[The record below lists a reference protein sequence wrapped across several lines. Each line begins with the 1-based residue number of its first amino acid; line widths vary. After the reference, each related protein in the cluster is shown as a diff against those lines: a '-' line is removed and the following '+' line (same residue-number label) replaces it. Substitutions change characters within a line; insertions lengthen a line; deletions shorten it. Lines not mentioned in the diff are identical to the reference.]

1 MIIGYKNFGRYYYLY
16 IPANLPKGPTTTATS
31 ITLKNTATKVST
43 NWYIEDR
50 DRNNPRYYKIEVRAN
65 GSPFGLEPGEY
76 EYAIEGNRGLLRV
89 VDAQAPN
96 KKEYSAT
103 DTFKYYES

>member
-1 MIIGYKNFGRYYYLY
+1 MIIGYKNNGRYYYLY
-16 IPANLPKGPTTTATS
+16 IPANLPKGNQFPA
-31 ITLKNTATKVST
+31 IVLKNTATKVST
-43 NWYIEDR
+43 SSNIQDR
-50 DRNNPRYYKIEVRAN
+50 DRNNPRYYKIEIPAN

-76 EYAIEGNRGLLRV
+76 EYDIEGNRGLLRV